1 MFSTKYQKKE
11 LIGKGA
17 FGEAWKVTTKE
28 RKGVFIM
35 KEVSGLSEREI
46 ENGKNEIRILKA
58 CDHENVVKYIDDFSE
73 HGKFHIVMEFCE
85 GGDLATYIKQQ
96 RKPLPEDQIINWFKK
111 MTSGIDYLH
120 GENILHR
127 DLKPANVFLTSW
139 FQLKIGDFGISKSLS
154 ETFDMA
160 STMCGT
166 PVYIAPEVFRGEPYD
181 NKADIWSLGCI
192 LYELAT
198 LKLAFGGNNLFQDI
212 SKVKKLF
219 LFIFVK

>member
-1 MFSTKYQKKE
+1 
-11 LIGKGA
+11 
-17 FGEAWKVTTKE
+17 
-28 RKGVFIM
+28 
-35 KEVSGLSEREI
+35 
-46 ENGKNEIRILKA
+46 
-58 CDHENVVKYIDDFSE
+58 
-73 HGKFHIVMEFCE
+73 
-85 GGDLATYIKQQ
+85 
-96 RKPLPEDQIINWFKK
+96 

-120 GENILHR
+120 GKKILHR

-154 ETFDMA
+154 ETLDMA

-192 LYELAT
+192 LFELAT
-198 LKLAFGGNNLFQDI
+198 LKLAFGGNNFFQDI

-219 LFIFVK
+219 LFIFVTYKGFLRVSMTSSPWHNTHRISQAS